1 MFQKQVDWK
10 LVPVLLLVVLA
21 LFILGGGVIHNFAFA
36 MLVGV
41 LIGTY
46 SSVFVASPVLI
57 FWDERKKASAN
68 S

>member
-1 MFQKQVDWK
+1 
-10 LVPVLLLVVLA
+10 
-21 LFILGGGVIHNFAFA
+21 

-46 SSVFVASPVLI
+46 SSIFVASPVLI
-57 FWDERKKASAN
+57 FWEEKKPSRT